1 MASLVLTSFKNNQTL
16 AHVLSQLDQL
26 PLSWHDLSVQPSA
39 DGFVLTAQCQAPVD
53 AGAMQESIAEL
64 LPDVLVQV
72 SDSVCLGCDYVMTL
86 MAQDLKPRHLNA
98 VLAKLEPLGLQL
110 QILKSLSKGSNRPRK
125 AWQLRLSGNTDL
137 TQARV
142 SMLELADNLGVDIC
156 LQPRAD
162 FAKQAGL
169 ICFDMDSTLIKAEC
183 IDELAREAGIGEQVS
198 AITASAMRGEIDFIE
213 SFTKRMALLNGLPET
228 VLAGI
233 AHKLEFMDGAQVLI
247 NTLKARGFHTA
258 ILSGGFVYF
267 AQYVQQRLGIDEIH
281 ANELEIIDGK
291 VTGRV
296 TGTVV
301 DGKRKAELIQILAAK
316 RGLNMAQ
323 VIAVGDGAND
333 LPMLSLAGL
342 GVAIHAKPLVRA
354 SADYAISQLGLDAL
368 CYLLG
373 LDDDDIMDAR

>member
-1 MASLVLTSFKNNQTL
+1 MASLVLTSYKNNPTL
-16 AHVLSQLDQL
+16 VQVLSQLDQL
-26 PLSWHDLSVQPSA
+26 PLSWHELAVRPGVE
-39 DGFVLTAQCQAPVD
+39 GFVITARCDAPVD
-53 AGAMQESIAEL
+53 ARAIQESIAEL
-64 LPDVLVQV
+64 LPDVQVQV
-72 SDSVCLGCDYVMTL
+72 SDSASPACDYVMTL
-86 MAQDLKPRHLNA
+86 MATDLRPRHLNA
-98 VLAKLEPLGLQL
+98 VLAKLATLGLQL
-110 QILKSLSKGSNRPRK
+110 QTSRSLSHASDRPRK
-125 AWQLRLSGNTDL
+125 AWQLRLTGTTDL
-137 TQARV
+137 KLARV
-142 SMLELADNLGVDIC
+142 SLLELADNLGIDIS

-183 IDELAREAGIGEQVS
+183 IDELAREAGIGEQVA
-198 AITASAMRGEIDFIE
+198 AITASAMRGDIDFIE

-301 DGKRKAELIQILAAK
+301 DGKRKAELIQMLAAK

-333 LPMLSLAGL
+333 LPMLGLAGL

>member
-16 AHVLSQLDQL
+16 AQVLSQLDQL

-39 DGFVLTAQCQAPVD
+39 DGFVLTAQCEAPVD

-72 SDSVCLGCDYVMTL
+72 SDSAYLACDYVMTL

-98 VLAKLEPLGLQL
+98 VLAKLEPMGLQL
-110 QILKSLSKGSNRPRK
+110 QTLRSLSKGSNRPRK

-137 TQARV
+137 KHARV
-142 SMLELADNLGVDIC
+142 SLLELADNLGVDIC

-198 AITASAMRGEIDFIE
+198 AITASAMRGEIDFVE

-233 AHKLEFMDGAQVLI
+233 ANKLEFMAGAKVLI

-267 AQYVQQRLGIDEIH
+267 AKYVQQHLAIDEIH

-301 DGKRKAELIQILAAK
+301 DGKRKAELIQTLAAA
-316 RGLNMAQ
+316 RGLGLQQ

-333 LPMLSLAGL
+333 LPMLGLAGL

-354 SADYAISQLGLDAL
+354 SADYAISHLGLDAL

>member
-1 MASLVLTSFKNNQTL
+1 
-16 AHVLSQLDQL
+16 
-26 PLSWHDLSVQPSA
+26 
-39 DGFVLTAQCQAPVD
+39 
-53 AGAMQESIAEL
+53 
-64 LPDVLVQV
+64 
-72 SDSVCLGCDYVMTL
+72 
-86 MAQDLKPRHLNA
+86 
-98 VLAKLEPLGLQL
+98 
-110 QILKSLSKGSNRPRK
+110 
-125 AWQLRLSGNTDL
+125 
-137 TQARV
+137 
-142 SMLELADNLGVDIC
+142 
-156 LQPRAD
+156 
-162 FAKQAGL
+162 
-169 ICFDMDSTLIKAEC
+169 
-183 IDELAREAGIGEQVS
+183 
-198 AITASAMRGEIDFIE
+198 MRGDIDFVE
-213 SFTKRMALLNGLPET
+213 SFTKRMALLNGLSET

-301 DGKRKAELIQILAAK
+301 DGKRKAELIQMLAAK

-333 LPMLSLAGL
+333 LPMLGLAGL

-354 SADYAISQLGLDAL
+354 SVDYAISQLGLDAL